1 MDYLRGDTMF
11 DLDML
16 GYLEGSENGRYG
28 YEQEQEQ
35 EQEQHNNENM
45 NESHSNLNEDPVLFN
60 HGTKDET
67 EFLDAFL
74 TGDFT
79 TTSAQ
84 NDILDISPPGD
95 QEMELQANLG
105 GHDLQMNANILA
117 NSNSTIN
124 TNTEPHAVTNNN
136 MNANMNN
143 NNMNANMNNNDIHTP
158 LSQPHRGQQYSPHN
172 RTTPTQSTHQTKSA
186 KQETLKFGRSSAIDS
201 IYVNPTDFLEIDESK
216 LTHKLEVSGLP
227 SVSRVENQLKLEFQL
242 SPGVATARDIHLSP
256 DCIARQKFYL
266 DKNIK
271 EYPQELQESLLY
283 LDAFLICAT
292 NRKSIDVCTKC
303 VRREQRRAARRKS
316 GISDNM
322 LWCNNNNRR
331 AVIFNNKQIIH
342 SQFNSASGKQ
352 TFSLTTRIV
361 CYCRHHKSL
370 EGFKVLFVLK
380 DYNNEILAK
389 TVTTPIMITD
399 RKLFFNNS
407 NGQTVNNSITHSLSN
422 SMSNSMV
429 SVDEGMMKQSTDYDT
444 DASKETALYSE
455 HAIESSGATS
465 ASDMNH
471 LPHNNT
477 TGSETKMDSVSPDFN
492 TTQQDVMMSKQNTQ
506 NVTNQYITKQ
516 NNDNEQL
523 NLTNRKGHIPS
534 PTSMSEDGSDQHH
547 LMMSALDIR
556 SSRVPV
562 SNNSRKRSRIQLD
575 NLNSTPTQNIPRSL
589 SRTSMSSSYQSA
601 PSPSHLTPG
610 HIMNSI
616 ADTQIRNSPIAS
628 SNPALYDKLPV
639 IHKVIPSQGPINGGI
654 EVTLLGVKFK
664 EGLIVKF
671 GDNIALSTQCWSEST
686 IITYLPPAV
695 CAGQVFV
702 TVTNP
707 DDTPEMQL
715 LANQTKKAI
724 FTYVDNTDRQLIE
737 LALQIVGLKMNGRL
751 EDARNIAKRI
761 VGNDGSSPGMGRSND
776 SSPNNYNG
784 NVSNDS
790 LDSQIRYSDEVLI
803 LKVIKGL
810 NTTSNLSMCDTLGR
824 NLLHLASLKGYFKLV
839 SALIKKGTRLD
850 DRDTFDF
857 TPLHFACVSGDYR
870 IIKLLIEC
878 GASTNIMSKNGLLP
892 EDLFLLNHNT
902 GNKKFSEHVSEVM
915 NLFSKAGK
923 VEDDKF
929 GYHMGRKSST
939 SSFNSS
945 LFDSDSINS
954 FDDDLPPSEANDQNN
969 LFLSEESDYDQ
980 SDFEEDGDEE
990 LLPIETHEPSEE
1002 NNTPE
1007 SNIETIPSQD
1017 NPDVQP
1023 ESSLWNRMLNRIND
1037 DLPKYEDLFPRP
1049 AAGNTENS
1057 AKIQEVTSSESAF
1070 HRDLSHT
1077 EESQTSSEDEEEA
1090 LQRGI
1095 NKFFQNRQKFQN
1107 DKMLLFF
1114 WIPLALVLVTWFVF
1128 FYFGWNDNKI
1138 QYFSNLLTKYV
1149 RIGLA
1154 KILLGNARMKAAF
1167 KEQLSNF
1174 QTTGLLNDLMVG

>member
-1 MDYLRGDTMF
+1 MDYLKSEHMF

-16 GYLEGSENGRYG
+16 GYLEPDGRNS
-28 YEQEQEQ
+28 
-35 EQEQHNNENM
+35 NNADA
-45 NESHSNLNEDPVLFN
+45 LNNDDPVLFN
-60 HGTKDET
+60 HGSREET

-79 TTSAQ
+79 TAKYDNGNS
-84 NDILDISPPGD
+84 NNILDISPPGD
-95 QEMELQANLG
+95 DEEML
-105 GHDLQMNANILA
+105 
-117 NSNSTIN
+117 
-124 TNTEPHAVTNNN
+124 
-136 MNANMNN
+136 
-143 NNMNANMNNNDIHTP
+143 HTP
-158 LSQPHRGQQYSPHN
+158 Q
-172 RTTPTQSTHQTKSA
+172 TQA
-186 KQETLKFGRSSAIDS
+186 KQEERNETQQGERSYTSPSQNTNNSDTRSNSNAKSGNQGALKFGRTSPIDS
-201 IYVNPTDFLEIDESK
+201 VYVNPTDFLEIDDTG
-216 LTHKLEVSGLP
+216 LPHRLDVAGLP
-227 SVSRVENQLKLEFQL
+227 SVSRVENQLKLQFQL
-242 SPGVATARDIHLSP
+242 SPGIASTRDIHLSP

-271 EYPQELQESLLY
+271 EYPQELQQSLLY

-331 AVIFNNKQIIH
+331 AVIFNNKQIIQ
-342 SQFNSASGKQ
+342 SQYNPETGKQ

-370 EGFKVLFVLK
+370 EGFRVLFVLK
-380 DYNNEILAK
+380 NYNNNILAK

-399 RKLFFNNS
+399 RKLFFNNNTNDQTTNS
-407 NGQTVNNSITHSLSN
+407 NTSHSISN

-429 SVDEGMMKQSTDYDT
+429 SMGDTMMKQSTDYDT

-465 ASDMNH
+465 ASET
-471 LPHNNT
+471 NNLSYNNIAE
-477 TGSETKMDSVSPDFN
+477 SENKLASVSPN
-492 TTQQDVMMSKQNTQ
+492 LSSS
-506 NVTNQYITKQ
+506 
-516 NNDNEQL
+516 NNDVLLGKPYNQNATANEQL
-523 NLTNRKGHIPS
+523 NLGNRKGHIPS

-556 SSRVPV
+556 SSRMPV
-562 SNNSRKRSRIQLD
+562 STNNRKRSRIQLD
-575 NLNSTPTQNIPRSL
+575 NINSTPTQNIPRSL

-610 HIMNSI
+610 NIMNSMVDI
-616 ADTQIRNSPIAS
+616 PMRNSPVVPG
-628 SNPALYDKLPV
+628 NPAISDKLPV

-654 EVTLLGVKFK
+654 EVTLLGVKFQ

-761 VGNDGSSPGMGRSND
+761 VGNDGSSPGMPRSND

-784 NVSNDS
+784 NVSHDS
-790 LDSQIRYSDEVLI
+790 MMSQIKYSDEVLI

-810 NTTSNLSMCDTLGR
+810 NASSNLSMCDALGR
-824 NLLHLASLKGYFKLV
+824 TLLHLASLKGYFKLV

-850 DRDTFDF
+850 DKDTFDF

-878 GASTNIMSKNGLLP
+878 GASTNIKSKNGLLP

-902 GNKKFSEHVSEVM
+902 GKKKFSEHVSEVM
-915 NLFSKAGK
+915 NLFTIANNQSEAGFRM
-923 VEDDKF
+923 E
-929 GYHMGRKSST
+929 RKSST

-945 LFDSDSINS
+945 LFDSES
-954 FDDDLPPSEANDQNN
+954 FEDDLPRMEHNQQNN
-969 LFLSEESDYDQ
+969 LFLSEGSEYDH
-980 SDFEEDGDEE
+980 SDFEEDGDED
-990 LLPIETHEPSEE
+990 LLPIEAQESCEQNKEE
-1002 NNTPE
+1002 D
-1007 SNIETIPSQD
+1007 IEVIPTQSD
-1017 NPDVQP
+1017 AVQP
-1023 ESSLWNRMLNRIND
+1023 EGSLWNRMLNRIND
-1037 DLPKYEDLFPRP
+1037 DLPKYEDLFPR
-1049 AAGNTENS
+1049 S
-1057 AKIQEVTSSESAF
+1057 ADSTQHSDKIQEITTSPEVGLQ
-1070 HRDLSHT
+1070 RDLSHT
-1077 EESQTSSEDEEEA
+1077 EESQTSSEDEEEL

-1154 KILLGNARMKAAF
+1154 NILLGNERMKAAF